1 MSEYQY
7 YEFLAVDRL
16 LSRRE
21 MGELRSISSRA
32 EITPSHFSN
41 EYNWGDL
48 KADPGEL
55 LECYFDLH
63 LYLANWGTRRLA
75 VKLPLEGLSLEE
87 VTPYLVSD
95 CASVRRAGEHVIVD
109 LWSEPDDFEDW
120 EEASGWMG
128 TLVAVRTRLLRG
140 DVRPLYL
147 AWLLSVQNDEV
158 EDDEKEPVVPPGL
171 QSLPVELQAMAEF
184 LRIDDHLLT
193 AAAEGSAP
201 EEPEPPGLAQWI
213 GRLPVDEKDALLLRV
228 ARGEHV
234 GVEAVLARRFMDEAR
249 AAQGAADRTRRTVNE
264 LQVRASEI
272 LGAWK
277 AERARKAE
285 EARRQRE
292 AAAAAAREK
301 HLDAL
306 ASRKVEV
313 WAEIEML
320 VSATKPKY
328 YDLAVARLVD
338 LRELA
343 QRDNH
348 EQEFGGRLN
357 ELRGRHSRKP
367 SFIARLDKAGL
378 SPGRA

>member
-55 LECYFDLH
+55 LERYFDLH

-75 VKLPLEGLSLEE
+75 MKFPLEGLSPEE
-87 VTPYLVSD
+87 AAPYLVSD
-95 CASVRRAGEHVIVD
+95 CASVRRAGEHVIID
-109 LWSEPDDFEDW
+109 LWSEPEDFEDW
-120 EEASGWMG
+120 EEASLWMG
-128 TLVAVRTRLLRG
+128 ALAAVRNRLLRG
-140 DVRPLYL
+140 DARPLYL

-158 EDDEKEPVVPPGL
+158 DDHKKEPIVPPGL

-184 LRIDDHLLT
+184 LRIDEHLIT

-228 ARGEHV
+228 ARGEHA
-234 GVEAVLARRFMDEAR
+234 GVEAVLVRRFRGEPR
-249 AAQGAADRTRRTVNE
+249 AGRAAADRTRRTVGE
-264 LQVRASEI
+264 LQARASEI
-272 LGAWK
+272 LGAWE
-277 AERARKAE
+277 AQRARRAE
-285 EARRQRE
+285 EARRRRE

-306 ASRKVEV
+306 SSRKDEV

-328 YDLAVARLVD
+328 YDLAISRLVD

-343 QRDNH
+343 QRDH
-348 EQEFGGRLN
+348 GERGFWGRLGD
-357 ELRGRHSRKP
+357 LRRRHSRKP